1 MALKLKKPG
10 TGAARPAVKKLAKPA
25 RVLRGQIN
33 PGVMAGVAPE
43 GIKEST
49 YIKVFEIPLIRLV
62 EHRENPNQQS
72 ERVHDELIEKIRRD
86 GFDEPIIVVPELK
99 NKVPTGNFLIVSGH
113 HRKKAAA
120 ALLERGDKRYETVP
134 AVIREGWDED
144 QAAIE
149 LISRNS
155 LTGQMDPYKFTE
167 LYDRLKKRYDPEA
180 LKKMMGLTEKKAFAQ
195 LYKTVAA
202 NLPPK
207 QKKKL
212 EDAKEN
218 IKSIDDLTGILNNIF
233 TEHGSE
239 LDFGFLVFSY
249 GGKDHHYIKVNDVA
263 NKALKARE
271 AAIEDAGV
279 NAEEVFRAIL
289 SDTELFDNVI
299 QSVKAKQNAKAA

>member
-1 MALKLKKPG
+1 MPLKLKKPK
-10 TGAARPAVKKLAKPA
+10 TAAKLKKPMRVA
-25 RVLRGQIN
+25 RGRINAGQIQQD
-33 PGVMAGVAPE
+33 APE
-43 GIKEST
+43 GISEST
-49 YIKVFEIPLIRLV
+49 HIKVFEIPLTMLV
-62 EHRENPNQQS
+62 DHRENPNQQS

-86 GFDEPIIVVPELK
+86 GFDEPIIVIPEMK
-99 NKVPTGNFLIVSGH
+99 NERPTGKYMIVSGH

-120 ALLERGDKRYETVP
+120 ALLERGDERFKTVP
-134 AVIREGWDED
+134 AVIRTGWDQD

-167 LYDRLKKRYDPEA
+167 LYDRLKKRYDPEQ
-180 LKKMMGLTEKKAFAQ
+180 LKKMMGLSEKKAFSQ

-218 IKSIDDLTGILNNIF
+218 IKSIDDLTGILNTIF

-239 LDFGFLVFSY
+239 LDFGFLVFTH
-249 GGKDHHYIKVNDVA
+249 GGKEHHYIKLDTDA
-263 NKALKARE
+263 NKSLKAIE
-271 AAIEDAGV
+271 KSIEDAGLDAQ
-279 NAEEVFRAIL
+279 NVFKAVFK
-289 SDTELFDNVI
+289 DKAVFDNVI
-299 QSVKAKQNAKAA
+299 KTMKAKPGAKAS